1 MPTPRHFRDCLTA
14 MIGKGVTV
22 GTTGRDVRG
31 KLLVVG
37 EDYLLVEN
45 PKGQHHIPMPSVAG
59 VRCDG

>member
-1 MPTPRHFRDCLTA
+1 